1 MSPSPM
7 NINNNKKN
15 NKKNIASP
23 MNINKRLGIPNNI
36 AVTGKRK
43 RNNSHNK
50 PIKRRDMSMVADV
63 SRISKDKV
71 NIILP
76 RRIVNDLK
84 MINAKSSQERIEYA
98 GKIDFKTS
106 TNNKVRFNLP
116 NQLTSHQ
123 RGLISH
129 EIASLITGYYVT
141 YHTHPSAKSRV
152 NNHNCNNKTRK
163 KLFTLPS
170 GLDFEA
176 YVKMY
181 PSMQANIIA
190 DAYGY
195 YVIDIIE
202 ASERNGFNP
211 SVFNIYLRT
220 DTNLRSKTR
229 LARTINEA
237 MEGIRNLPFMKERYR
252 SIEGM
257 EYFESTITEW
267 KSTISTELN
276 KYMKD
281 NYGVSVK
288 YYCYGDDP
296 AVITLKRR

>member
-1 MSPSPM
+1 MSSSTKR
-7 NINNNKKN
+7 NNKN
-15 NKKNIASP
+15 EATA

-43 RNNSHNK
+43 RNRSHNK

-63 SRISKDKV
+63 SRISTDKV
-71 NIILP
+71 NITLP

-84 MINAKSSQERIEYA
+84 MINAKSSQERVEYA

-106 TNNKVRFNLP
+106 TNNYPQVRFNLP

-123 RGLISH
+123 RGLISN
-129 EIASLITGYYVT
+129 ELASLITGYYVT
-141 YHTHPSAKSRV
+141 YHTHPAAKSRI

-176 YVKMY
+176 YVNNY

-211 SVFNIYLRT
+211 SVFNIYLYR
-220 DTNLRSKTR
+220 KTTANPN
-229 LARTINEA
+229 LARKINET
-237 MEGIRNLPFMKERYR
+237 MEGIRNLPFMRLRSR

-267 KSTISTELN
+267 KYTISTELN

-281 NYGVSVK
+281 KYGVSVK

>member
-1 MSPSPM
+1 MSSSTKR
-7 NINNNKKN
+7 NNKN
-15 NKKNIASP
+15 EATA

-43 RNNSHNK
+43 RNRSHNK

-63 SRISKDKV
+63 SRISTDKV
-71 NIILP
+71 NITLP

-84 MINAKSSQERIEYA
+84 MINAKSSQERVEYA

-106 TNNKVRFNLP
+106 TNNYPQVRFNLP

-123 RGLISH
+123 RGLISN
-129 EIASLITGYYVT
+129 ELASLITGYYVT
-141 YHTHPSAKSRV
+141 YHTHPAAKSRI

-211 SVFNIYLRT
+211 SVFNIYLYR
-220 DTNLRSKTR
+220 KTTANPN
-229 LARTINEA
+229 LARKINET
-237 MEGIRNLPFMKERYR
+237 MEGIRNLPFMRLRSR

-267 KSTISTELN
+267 KYTISTELN

-281 NYGVSVK
+281 KYGVSVK

>member
-1 MSPSPM
+1 MSSSTKR
-7 NINNNKKN
+7 NNKN
-15 NKKNIASP
+15 GVTA

-43 RNNSHNK
+43 RNRSHNK

-71 NIILP
+71 NITLP

-84 MINAKSSQERIEYA
+84 MINAKSSQERVEYA

-123 RGLISH
+123 RGLISN
-129 EIASLITGYYVT
+129 ELASLITGYYVT
-141 YHTHPSAKSRV
+141 YHTHPAAKSRV
-152 NNHNCNNKTRK
+152 NNHNCNNETRK

-211 SVFNIYLRT
+211 SVFNIYMRT
-220 DTNLRSKTR
+220 DTNLRSKTH

-237 MEGIRNLPFMKERYR
+237 MEGIRNLPFMRIRYR

-267 KSTISTELN
+267 KYTISTELN

>member
-1 MSPSPM
+1 
-7 NINNNKKN
+7 
-15 NKKNIASP
+15 
-23 MNINKRLGIPNNI
+23 
-36 AVTGKRK
+36 
-43 RNNSHNK
+43 
-50 PIKRRDMSMVADV
+50 MVADV
-63 SRISKDKV
+63 SRISTDKV
-71 NIILP
+71 NITLP

-84 MINAKSSQERIEYA
+84 MINAKSSQERVEYA

-106 TNNKVRFNLP
+106 TNNYPQVRFNLP

-123 RGLISH
+123 RGLISN
-129 EIASLITGYYVT
+129 ELASLITGYYVT
-141 YHTHPSAKSRV
+141 YHTHPAAKSRI

-211 SVFNIYLRT
+211 SVFNIYLYR
-220 DTNLRSKTR
+220 KTTANPN
-229 LARTINEA
+229 LARKINET
-237 MEGIRNLPFMKERYR
+237 MEGIRNLPFMRLRSR

-267 KSTISTELN
+267 KYTISTELN

-281 NYGVSVK
+281 KYGVSVK

>member
-1 MSPSPM
+1 MSPSTNRNSRNEATAM
-7 NINNNKKN
+7 NINN
-15 NKKNIASP
+15 
-23 MNINKRLGIPNNI
+23 RLGIPNNI

-43 RNNSHNK
+43 RNNSNNK

-63 SRISKDKV
+63 SRISTDKV
-71 NIILP
+71 NITLP

-84 MINAKSSQERIEYA
+84 MINAKSSQERVEYA

-123 RGLISH
+123 RGLISN
-129 EIASLITGYYVT
+129 ELASLITGYYVT
-141 YHTHPSAKSRV
+141 YHTHPAAKSRV

-176 YVKMY
+176 YVNNY

-211 SVFNIYLRT
+211 SVFNIYLYR
-220 DTNLRSKTR
+220 KTTANPN
-229 LARTINEA
+229 LARKINET
-237 MEGIRNLPFMKERYR
+237 MEGIRNLKFMRLRSR

-267 KSTISTELN
+267 KYTISTELN

-281 NYGVSVK
+281 KYGVSIK

>member
-1 MSPSPM
+1 MSSSTKR
-7 NINNNKKN
+7 NNKN
-15 NKKNIASP
+15 EATA

-43 RNNSHNK
+43 RNRSHNK

-63 SRISKDKV
+63 SRISTDKV
-71 NIILP
+71 NITLP

-84 MINAKSSQERIEYA
+84 MINAKSSQERVEYA

-106 TNNKVRFNLP
+106 TNNYPQVRFNLP

-123 RGLISH
+123 RGLISN
-129 EIASLITGYYVT
+129 ELASLITGYYVT
-141 YHTHPSAKSRV
+141 YHTHPAAKSRI

-176 YVKMY
+176 YVNNY

-211 SVFNIYLRT
+211 SVFNIYLYR
-220 DTNLRSKTR
+220 KTTANPN
-229 LARTINEA
+229 LARKINET
-237 MEGIRNLPFMKERYR
+237 MEGIRNLPFMRLRSR

-267 KSTISTELN
+267 KYTISTELN
-276 KYMKD
+276 KYMNCLLYTSPSPRD
-281 NYGVSVK
+281 
-288 YYCYGDDP
+288 
-296 AVITLKRR
+296 ATLSRMPSSA

>member
-1 MSPSPM
+1 MSNEPTPM
-7 NINNNKKN
+7 NIN
-15 NKKNIASP
+15 
-23 MNINKRLGIPNNI
+23 IPNNPR
-36 AVTGKRK
+36 VLGKRK
-43 RNNSHNK
+43 GAVSSYNRAK
-50 PIKRRDMSMVADV
+50 KRRDLSMVADV
-63 SRISKDKV
+63 ERITTDKV
-71 NIILP
+71 TIRLP
-76 RRIVNDLK
+76 RAIIKELKTVNA
-84 MINAKSSQERIEYA
+84 ISSERRIEYA
-98 GKIDFKTS
+98 GKINFDTS
-106 TNNKVRFNLP
+106 KSNYPQVKFNVP
-116 NQLTSHQ
+116 NRYTSYE
-123 RGLISH
+123 RARISGEITELIKN
-129 EIASLITGYYVT
+129 YYIT
-141 YHTHPSAKSRV
+141 YHTHPAARSRV

-176 YVKMY
+176 YVNNY

-211 SVFNIYLRT
+211 SVFNVYLYR
-220 DTNLRSKTR
+220 KTTANPN
-229 LARTINEA
+229 LARKINET
-237 MEGIRNLPFMKERYR
+237 MEGIRNLKFMRLRSR

-267 KSTISTELN
+267 KYTISTELN

-281 NYGVSVK
+281 KYGVSVK

>member
-1 MSPSPM
+1 MSSSTKR
-7 NINNNKKN
+7 NNKN
-15 NKKNIASP
+15 EATA

-43 RNNSHNK
+43 RNRSHNK

-63 SRISKDKV
+63 SRISTDKV
-71 NIILP
+71 NITLP

-84 MINAKSSQERIEYA
+84 MINAKSSQERVEYA

-106 TNNKVRFNLP
+106 TNNYPQVRFNLP

-123 RGLISH
+123 RGLISN
-129 EIASLITGYYVT
+129 ELASLITGYYVT
-141 YHTHPSAKSRV
+141 YHTHPAAKSRI

-176 YVKMY
+176 YVNNY

-211 SVFNIYLRT
+211 SVFNIYLYR
-220 DTNLRSKTR
+220 KTTANPN
-229 LARTINEA
+229 LARKINET
-237 MEGIRNLPFMKERYR
+237 MEGIRNLPFMRLRSR

-267 KSTISTELN
+267 KYTISTELN

>member
-1 MSPSPM
+1 MSSST
-7 NINNNKKN
+7 NRNNKN
-15 NKKNIASP
+15 EATA

-36 AVTGKRK
+36 TVTGKRK
-43 RNNSHNK
+43 RNRSHNK

-63 SRISKDKV
+63 SRVSKDKV
-71 NIILP
+71 NITLP

-84 MINAKSSQERIEYA
+84 MINAKSSQERVEYA

-123 RGLISH
+123 RGLISN
-129 EIASLITGYYVT
+129 ELASLITGYYVT
-141 YHTHPSAKSRV
+141 YHTHPAAYSRV

-176 YVKMY
+176 YVNNY

-211 SVFNIYLRT
+211 SVFNVYLYR
-220 DTNLRSKTR
+220 KTTSNPN
-229 LARTINEA
+229 LARKINET
-237 MEGIRNLPFMKERYR
+237 MEGIRNLEFMRIRSR

-267 KSTISTELN
+267 KYTISTELN

-281 NYGVSVK
+281 KYGVSVK

>member
-1 MSPSPM
+1 MSSST
-7 NINNNKKN
+7 NRNNKN
-15 NKKNIASP
+15 EATA

-36 AVTGKRK
+36 TVTGKRK
-43 RNNSHNK
+43 RNRSHNK

-63 SRISKDKV
+63 SRVSKDKV
-71 NIILP
+71 NITLP

-84 MINAKSSQERIEYA
+84 MINAKSSQERVEYA

-123 RGLISH
+123 RGLISN
-129 EIASLITGYYVT
+129 ELASLITGYYVT
-141 YHTHPSAKSRV
+141 YHTHPAAYSRV

-176 YVKMY
+176 YVNNY

-211 SVFNIYLRT
+211 SVFNVYLYR
-220 DTNLRSKTR
+220 KTTSNPN
-229 LARTINEA
+229 LARKINET
-237 MEGIRNLPFMKERYR
+237 MEGIRNLEFMRIRSR

-267 KSTISTELN
+267 KYTISKELN

-281 NYGVSVK
+281 KYGVSVK

>member
-1 MSPSPM
+1 MSPSTNRNSRNEATAM
-7 NINNNKKN
+7 NINN
-15 NKKNIASP
+15 
-23 MNINKRLGIPNNI
+23 RLGIPNNI

-43 RNNSHNK
+43 RNNSNNK

-63 SRISKDKV
+63 SRISTDKV
-71 NIILP
+71 NITLP

-84 MINAKSSQERIEYA
+84 MINAKSSQERVEYA

-106 TNNKVRFNLP
+106 TNNYPQVRFNLP

-123 RGLISH
+123 RGLISN
-129 EIASLITGYYVT
+129 ELASLITGYYVT
-141 YHTHPSAKSRV
+141 YHTHPAAKSRV

-176 YVKMY
+176 YVNNY

-211 SVFNIYLRT
+211 SVFNIYLYR
-220 DTNLRSKTR
+220 KTTANPN
-229 LARTINEA
+229 LARKINET
-237 MEGIRNLPFMKERYR
+237 MEGIRNLKFMRLRSR

-267 KSTISTELN
+267 KYTISTELN

-281 NYGVSVK
+281 KYGVSIK

>member
-1 MSPSPM
+1 M
-7 NINNNKKN
+7 NINN
-15 NKKNIASP
+15 
-23 MNINKRLGIPNNI
+23 RLGIPNNI

-43 RNNSHNK
+43 RNNSNNK

-63 SRISKDKV
+63 SRISTDKV
-71 NIILP
+71 NITLP

-84 MINAKSSQERIEYA
+84 MINAKSSQERVEYA

-106 TNNKVRFNLP
+106 TNNYPQVRFNLP

-123 RGLISH
+123 RGLISN
-129 EIASLITGYYVT
+129 ELASLITGYYVT
-141 YHTHPSAKSRV
+141 YHTHPAAKSRV
-152 NNHNCNNKTRK
+152 NNHNCNNNTRK

-176 YVKMY
+176 YVNNY

-211 SVFNIYLRT
+211 SVFNIYLYR
-220 DTNLRSKTR
+220 KTTANPN
-229 LARTINEA
+229 LARKINET
-237 MEGIRNLPFMKERYR
+237 MEGIRNLKFMRLRSR

-267 KSTISTELN
+267 KYTISTELN

-281 NYGVSVK
+281 KYGVSIK

>member
-1 MSPSPM
+1 MSSST
-7 NINNNKKN
+7 NRNNKN
-15 NKKNIASP
+15 EATA

-36 AVTGKRK
+36 TVTGKRK
-43 RNNSHNK
+43 RNRSHNK

-63 SRISKDKV
+63 SRVSKDKV
-71 NIILP
+71 NITLP

-84 MINAKSSQERIEYA
+84 MINAKSSQERVEYA

-123 RGLISH
+123 RGLISN
-129 EIASLITGYYVT
+129 ELASLITGYYVT
-141 YHTHPSAKSRV
+141 YHTHPAAKSRV

-176 YVKMY
+176 YVNNY

-211 SVFNIYLRT
+211 SVFNVYLYR
-220 DTNLRSKTR
+220 KTSANPN
-229 LARTINEA
+229 LARKINET
-237 MEGIRNLPFMKERYR
+237 MEGIRNLEFMRIRSR

-267 KSTISTELN
+267 KYTISTELN

-281 NYGVSVK
+281 KYGVSVK

>member
-7 NINNNKKN
+7 NINKN
-15 NKKNIASP
+15 NKNNKNESEP

-36 AVTGKRK
+36 VVTGKRK
-43 RNNSHNK
+43 RNNSNSR
-50 PIKRRDMSMVADV
+50 PSKRRDLSMVADV
-63 SRISKDKV
+63 LRISTDKV
-71 NIILP
+71 NITLP
-76 RRIVNDLK
+76 RPIVNDLK
-84 MINAKSSQERIEYA
+84 TINAISSKERIEYA

-106 TNNKVRFNLP
+106 TNNSPKVRFNLP
-116 NQLTSHQ
+116 NRLTSYE
-123 RGLISH
+123 RARISN
-129 EIASLITGYYVT
+129 ELAPLITGYYIT
-141 YHTHPSAKSRV
+141 YHTHPSAQSRV
-152 NNHNCNNKTRK
+152 NNHNCNNSTRK

-195 YVIDIIE
+195 YLIDIIE
-202 ASERNGFNP
+202 SSERVLSGP
-211 SVFNIYLRT
+211 SKR
-220 DTNLRSKTR
+220 NLAPK
-229 LARTINEA
+229 INQA
-237 MEGIRNLPFMKERYR
+237 MEGIRNLPFMKKRER
-252 SIEGM
+252 SIDGF

-267 KSTISTELN
+267 KYMISTELN
-276 KYMKD
+276 KFMKD
-281 NYGVSVK
+281 NFGVSIK

>member
-1 MSPSPM
+1 
-7 NINNNKKN
+7 
-15 NKKNIASP
+15 

-43 RNNSHNK
+43 RNRSHNK

-63 SRISKDKV
+63 SRISTDKV
-71 NIILP
+71 NITLP

-84 MINAKSSQERIEYA
+84 MINAKSSQERVEYA

-106 TNNKVRFNLP
+106 TNNYPQVRFNLP

-123 RGLISH
+123 RGLISN
-129 EIASLITGYYVT
+129 ELASLITGYYVT
-141 YHTHPSAKSRV
+141 YHTHPAAKSRI

-176 YVKMY
+176 YVNNY

-211 SVFNIYLRT
+211 SVFNIYLYR
-220 DTNLRSKTR
+220 KTTANPN
-229 LARTINEA
+229 LARKINET
-237 MEGIRNLPFMKERYR
+237 MEGIRNLPFMRLRSR

-267 KSTISTELN
+267 KYTISTELN

-281 NYGVSVK
+281 KYGVSVK

>member
-1 MSPSPM
+1 MSSSTKR
-7 NINNNKKN
+7 NNKN
-15 NKKNIASP
+15 EATA

-43 RNNSHNK
+43 RNRSHNK

-71 NIILP
+71 NITLP

-84 MINAKSSQERIEYA
+84 MINAKSSQERVEYA

-123 RGLISH
+123 RGLISN
-129 EIASLITGYYVT
+129 ELASLITGYYVT
-141 YHTHPSAKSRV
+141 YHTHPAAKSRV
-152 NNHNCNNKTRK
+152 NNHNCNNETRK

-211 SVFNIYLRT
+211 SVFNIYLYR
-220 DTNLRSKTR
+220 KTTANPN
-229 LARTINEA
+229 LARKINET
-237 MEGIRNLPFMKERYR
+237 MEGIRNLPFMRLRSR

-267 KSTISTELN
+267 KYTISTELN

>member
-1 MSPSPM
+1 MSSST
-7 NINNNKKN
+7 NKN
-15 NKKNIASP
+15 NKNEATA

-43 RNNSHNK
+43 RNNSYNK

-63 SRISKDKV
+63 SRISADKV
-71 NIILP
+71 NITLP

-84 MINAKSSQERIEYA
+84 MINAKSSQERVEYA

-106 TNNKVRFNLP
+106 TNNYPQVRFNLP

-123 RGLISH
+123 RGLISN
-129 EIASLITGYYVT
+129 ELASLITGYYVT
-141 YHTHPSAKSRV
+141 YHTHPAAKSRV

-176 YVKMY
+176 YVNNY

-211 SVFNIYLRT
+211 SVFNIYLYR
-220 DTNLRSKTR
+220 KTTANPN
-229 LARTINEA
+229 LARKINET
-237 MEGIRNLPFMKERYR
+237 MEGIRNLEFMRIRSR

-267 KSTISTELN
+267 KYTISTELN

-281 NYGVSVK
+281 KYGVSVK

>member
-1 MSPSPM
+1 MSPSTNRNSRNEATAM
-7 NINNNKKN
+7 NINN
-15 NKKNIASP
+15 
-23 MNINKRLGIPNNI
+23 RLGIPNNI

-43 RNNSHNK
+43 RNNSNNK

-63 SRISKDKV
+63 SRISTDKV
-71 NIILP
+71 NITLP

-84 MINAKSSQERIEYA
+84 MINAKSSQERVEYA

-106 TNNKVRFNLP
+106 TNNYPQVRFNLP

-123 RGLISH
+123 RGLISN
-129 EIASLITGYYVT
+129 ELASLITGYYVT
-141 YHTHPSAKSRV
+141 YHTHPAAKSRV
-152 NNHNCNNKTRK
+152 NNHNCNNNTRK

-176 YVKMY
+176 YVNNY

-211 SVFNIYLRT
+211 SVFNIYLYR
-220 DTNLRSKTR
+220 KTTANPN
-229 LARTINEA
+229 LARKINET
-237 MEGIRNLPFMKERYR
+237 MEGIRNLKFMRLRSR

-267 KSTISTELN
+267 KYTISTELN

-281 NYGVSVK
+281 KYGVSIK

>member
-1 MSPSPM
+1 MSSST
-7 NINNNKKN
+7 NRNNKN
-15 NKKNIASP
+15 EAVP

-43 RNNSHNK
+43 RNNSNNK

-63 SRISKDKV
+63 SRISTDKV
-71 NIILP
+71 NITLP

-84 MINAKSSQERIEYA
+84 MINAKSSQERVEYA

-106 TNNKVRFNLP
+106 INNYPQVRFNLP

-123 RGLISH
+123 RGLISN
-129 EIASLITGYYVT
+129 ELASLITGYYVT
-141 YHTHPSAKSRV
+141 YHTHPAAKSRV

-170 GLDFEA
+170 GLDFET

-211 SVFNIYLRT
+211 NVFNIYLRT
-220 DTNLRSKTR
+220 DTNPRSKTH

-237 MEGIRNLPFMKERYR
+237 MEGIRNLEFMRIRHK
-252 SIEGM
+252 SIDGM

-267 KSTISTELN
+267 KYTINTELN
-276 KYMKD
+276 TYMKD
-281 NYGVSVK
+281 KFGVSVK

>member
-1 MSPSPM
+1 MSPSTNRNSRNEATAM
-7 NINNNKKN
+7 NINN
-15 NKKNIASP
+15 
-23 MNINKRLGIPNNI
+23 RLGIPNNI

-43 RNNSHNK
+43 RNNSNNK

-63 SRISKDKV
+63 SRISTDKV
-71 NIILP
+71 NITLP

-84 MINAKSSQERIEYA
+84 MINAKSSQERVEYA

-106 TNNKVRFNLP
+106 TNNYPQVRFNLP

-123 RGLISH
+123 RGLISN
-129 EIASLITGYYVT
+129 ELASLITGYYVT
-141 YHTHPSAKSRV
+141 YHTHPAAKSRV
-152 NNHNCNNKTRK
+152 NNHNCNNNTRK

-176 YVKMY
+176 YVNNY

-211 SVFNIYLRT
+211 SVFNIYLYR
-220 DTNLRSKTR
+220 KTTANPN
-229 LARTINEA
+229 LARKINET
-237 MEGIRNLPFMKERYR
+237 MEGIRNLEFMRLRSR

-267 KSTISTELN
+267 KYTISTELN

-281 NYGVSVK
+281 KYGVSIK

>member
-1 MSPSPM
+1 MSSST
-7 NINNNKKN
+7 NRNNKN
-15 NKKNIASP
+15 EATA

-36 AVTGKRK
+36 TVTGKRK
-43 RNNSHNK
+43 RNRSHNK

-63 SRISKDKV
+63 SRISADKV
-71 NIILP
+71 NITLP

-84 MINAKSSQERIEYA
+84 MINAKSSQERVEYA

-106 TNNKVRFNLP
+106 TNNYPQVRFNLP

-123 RGLISH
+123 RGLISN
-129 EIASLITGYYVT
+129 ELASLITGYYVT
-141 YHTHPSAKSRV
+141 YHTHPAAKSRV
-152 NNHNCNNKTRK
+152 NNHNCNNNTRK

-176 YVKMY
+176 YVNNY

-211 SVFNIYLRT
+211 SVFNIYLYR
-220 DTNLRSKTR
+220 KTTANPN
-229 LARTINEA
+229 LARKINET
-237 MEGIRNLPFMKERYR
+237 MEGIRNLEFMRIRSR

-267 KSTISTELN
+267 KYTISTELN

-281 NYGVSVK
+281 KYGVSVK

>member
-1 MSPSPM
+1 M
-7 NINNNKKN
+7 NINN
-15 NKKNIASP
+15 
-23 MNINKRLGIPNNI
+23 RLGISSNRT
-36 AVTGKRK
+36 VLGKRRRGASSYNRAKK
-43 RNNSHNK
+43 RK
-50 PIKRRDMSMVADV
+50 DMSMVADV
-63 SRISKDKV
+63 TRITPEKV
-71 NIILP
+71 NITLP

-84 MINAKSSQERIEYA
+84 MINAKSSQERVEYA

-116 NQLTSHQ
+116 NRLTSHQ
-123 RGLISH
+123 RGLISN
-129 EIASLITGYYVT
+129 ELASLITGYYVT
-141 YHTHPSAKSRV
+141 YHTHPAAKSRV

-211 SVFNIYLRT
+211 SVFNIYLGK
-220 DTNLRSKTR
+220 DSNLRSKTH

-237 MEGIRNLPFMKERYR
+237 MEGIRNLPFMRTRYR

-267 KSTISTELN
+267 KYTISTELN

-296 AVITLKRR
+296 AMITLKRR

>member
-1 MSPSPM
+1 MAPSSTNRNKNEATPM
-7 NINNNKKN
+7 I
-15 NKKNIASP
+15 
-23 MNINKRLGIPNNI
+23 INKRLGIPNNI

-63 SRISKDKV
+63 SRISAEKV
-71 NIILP
+71 NITLP

-84 MINAKSSQERIEYA
+84 TINAKSSQERVEYA

-123 RGLISH
+123 RGLISN
-129 EIASLITGYYVT
+129 ELASLITGYYVT
-141 YHTHPSAKSRV
+141 YHTHPSAYSRV
-152 NNHNCNNKTRK
+152 KNNNHNCNNKTRK

-211 SVFNIYLRT
+211 SVFNIYMRT
-220 DTNLRSKTR
+220 DTNLRSKTH
-229 LARTINEA
+229 LARKINEA
-237 MEGIRNLPFMKERYR
+237 MEGIRNLEFMRIRSR

-267 KSTISTELN
+267 KYTISTELN

-281 NYGVSVK
+281 KYGVSVK

>member
-1 MSPSPM
+1 MSPSTNRNSRNEATAM
-7 NINNNKKN
+7 NINN
-15 NKKNIASP
+15 
-23 MNINKRLGIPNNI
+23 RLGIPNNI

-43 RNNSHNK
+43 RNNSNNK

-63 SRISKDKV
+63 SRISNDKV
-71 NIILP
+71 NITLP

-84 MINAKSSQERIEYA
+84 MINAKSSQERVEYA

-106 TNNKVRFNLP
+106 TNNYPQVRFNLP

-123 RGLISH
+123 RGLISN
-129 EIASLITGYYVT
+129 ELASLITGYYVT
-141 YHTHPSAKSRV
+141 YHTHPAAKSRV
-152 NNHNCNNKTRK
+152 NNHNCNNNTRK

-176 YVKMY
+176 YVNNY

-211 SVFNIYLRT
+211 SVFNIYLYR
-220 DTNLRSKTR
+220 KTTANPN
-229 LARTINEA
+229 LARKINET
-237 MEGIRNLPFMKERYR
+237 MEGIRNLKFMRLRSR

-267 KSTISTELN
+267 KYTISTELN

-281 NYGVSVK
+281 KYGVSIK

>member
-1 MSPSPM
+1 MSSSTKR
-7 NINNNKKN
+7 NNKN
-15 NKKNIASP
+15 EATA

-43 RNNSHNK
+43 RNRSHNK

-63 SRISKDKV
+63 SRISTDKV
-71 NIILP
+71 NITLP

-84 MINAKSSQERIEYA
+84 MINAKSSQERVEYA

-123 RGLISH
+123 RGLISN
-129 EIASLITGYYVT
+129 ELASLITGYYVT
-141 YHTHPSAKSRV
+141 YHTHPAAKSRI

-211 SVFNIYLRT
+211 SVFNIYLYR
-220 DTNLRSKTR
+220 KTTANPN
-229 LARTINEA
+229 LARKINET
-237 MEGIRNLPFMKERYR
+237 MEGIRNLPFMRLRSR

-267 KSTISTELN
+267 KYTISTELN

>member
-1 MSPSPM
+1 MSSST
-7 NINNNKKN
+7 NKN
-15 NKKNIASP
+15 NKNGATP

-43 RNNSHNK
+43 RNNSYNK

-63 SRISKDKV
+63 SRISADKV
-71 NIILP
+71 NITLP

-84 MINAKSSQERIEYA
+84 MINAKSSQERVEYA

-106 TNNKVRFNLP
+106 TNNYPQVRFNLP

-123 RGLISH
+123 RGLISN
-129 EIASLITGYYVT
+129 ELASLITGYYVT
-141 YHTHPSAKSRV
+141 YHTHPSAYSRV
-152 NNHNCNNKTRK
+152 KNNNHNCNNKTRK

-211 SVFNIYLRT
+211 SVFNIYLYR
-220 DTNLRSKTR
+220 KTTANPN
-229 LARTINEA
+229 LARKINET
-237 MEGIRNLPFMKERYR
+237 MEGIRNLKFMRLRSR

-267 KSTISTELN
+267 KYTISTELN

-281 NYGVSVK
+281 NFGVSVK